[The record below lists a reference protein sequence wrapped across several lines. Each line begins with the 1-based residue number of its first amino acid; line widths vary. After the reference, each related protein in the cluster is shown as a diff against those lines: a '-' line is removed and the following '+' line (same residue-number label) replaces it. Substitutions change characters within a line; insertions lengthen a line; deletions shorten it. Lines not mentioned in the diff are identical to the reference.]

1 MVETTPLEIRVISPT
16 KRRADPSTG
25 PPPPF
30 LGYSQAAHS
39 IDDLLPFDNVSPEAS
54 HSIIARLA
62 EQNPK
67 YLDKLSEI
75 ERNLQTALAGPT
87 AAQQPARVTPSGRPA
102 SARGA
107 TRSRPPS
114 AGSRAEPLPQ
124 VRFLALRMLF
134 LSRMLR

>member
-16 KRRADPSTG
+16 KRRADHSTG

-30 LGYSQAAHS
+30 LGYSQAANS
-39 IDDLLPFDNVSPEAS
+39 IDDLLPFDKVSPEAS
-54 HSIIARLA
+54 QLVIERLG
-62 EQNPK
+62 EHNPK
-67 YLDKLSEI
+67 YKDKLSEI
-75 ERNLQTALAGPT
+75 ERNLKTALAGPT
-87 AAQQPARVTPSGRPA
+87 AAQQPARVTQSGRPA

-124 VRFLALRMLF
+124 VRRLVLHMLF
-134 LSRMLR
+134 LSRLLR